1 MSERFVYCSSERRY
15 GLRLVVGQNL
25 ILMGRYEKS
34 VRFAAVLVGCVLRGF
49 GTREKLS
56 TSSYYGHDWG
66 FYASSVESLL
76 PPKLYGT
83 FGSSGYMVIYHRSQS
98 TDIFRLSCI
107 RIRNRGRWTT
117 SRI

>member
-66 FYASSVESLL
+66 FYASSVESLV

-83 FGSSGYMVIYHRSQS
+83 FGSSGHISSLAEYRHFPSVLHQDQES
-98 TDIFRLSCI
+98 
-107 RIRNRGRWTT
+107 WTT